1 MHKLQK
7 VFFFFFFWKRAEL
20 LSSSLWCVYQTCQN
34 IAPNWAPVAS
44 MSQDK
49 RLFRFPITLGHY
61 HVRAPAN
68 ILYLLPTCVR
78 VLFNSWGWNR
88 GSVFP
93 GCNPLSRCRRGVLGA
108 RAASCCKTGAAALSF
123 SYCTCRVLHPGTMCC
138 RCSKWAYFPRKR
150 KK

>member
-1 MHKLQK
+1 
-7 VFFFFFFWKRAEL
+7 
-20 LSSSLWCVYQTCQN
+20 
-34 IAPNWAPVAS
+34 

-88 GSVFP
+88 ALCSQDVIPSPAAGEVSSEPALPPVVKREQQ
-93 GCNPLSRCRRGVLGA
+93 RCPFHTA
-108 RAASCCKTGAAALSF
+108 RAECFILEQCVAAVQNGPIFQEKEKSNIRILKIAHFLSF
-123 SYCTCRVLHPGTMCC
+123 
-138 RCSKWAYFPRKR
+138 
-150 KK
+150 